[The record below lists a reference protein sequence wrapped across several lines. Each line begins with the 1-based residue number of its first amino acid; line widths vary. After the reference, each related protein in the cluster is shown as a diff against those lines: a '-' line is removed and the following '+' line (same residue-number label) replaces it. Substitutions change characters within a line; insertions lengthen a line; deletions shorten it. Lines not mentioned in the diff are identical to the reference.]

1 MKLFKTKTKKL
12 QERIASLEQHIGV
25 IYTTEDGY
33 AEHLNREWGE
43 LPALEKRVKAV
54 EEEKKGK
61 K

>member
-1 MKLFKTKTKKL
+1 MKLFKTKTKEL

-43 LPALEKRVKAV
+43 LPALEERVKQL
-54 EEEKKGK
+54 EEKKGK